1 MNILHNLHRETAL
14 LLGVIL
20 LFLVIA
26 SVINALVQKRG
37 GDAATLDN
45 LRQRIATWWVMSA
58 IFALAAVL
66 GTVGATL
73 LFALLSFMALRE
85 FITLTPTRRGDHRAL
100 FWIFF
105 VIAPLQYYLVG
116 SGNYGMFAI
125 LIPVYAFLFVPARIA
140 LSGDST
146 CFLERTAK
154 IQWGLMICVY
164 CLSHAPALLTLPLRG
179 PNGPFAANTALL
191 LFLMIVTQI
200 SDVLQYVFGKTL
212 GRHKIAPTISPNKTW
227 EGFIGGTLCAS
238 LLGACGWWATPFN
251 FWQVGALSL
260 MITLLG
266 FLGGLTMSAIKR
278 DRGVKDFGGA
288 LQGHGGFLDRIDS
301 LCFAAPVFF
310 HVTRY
315 FFT

>member
-1 MNILHNLHRETAL
+1 MNLSRESWVLLGGVLTILVVASLVNAL
-14 LLGVIL
+14 L
-20 LFLVIA
+20 
-26 SVINALVQKRG
+26 QKRG
-37 GDAATLDN
+37 GDQKTLEN
-45 LRQRIATWWVMSA
+45 LGQRISTWWIMSA
-58 IFALAAVL
+58 IFAGASLL
-66 GTVGATL
+66 GIVGATL

-105 VIAPLQYYLVG
+105 IIAPLQYYFVG
-116 SGNYGMFAI
+116 TGNYGMFTI

-140 LSGDST
+140 LSGDSDG
-146 CFLERTAK
+146 FLERAAK

-164 CLSHAPALLTLPLRG
+164 CLSHAPALLTLTFREYSHG
-179 PNGPFAANTALL
+179 GNVALL
-191 LFLMIVTQI
+191 LFLLIVTQL

-212 GRHKIAPTISPNKTW
+212 GKRKIAPNISPNKTW
-227 EGFIGGTLCAS
+227 EGLLGGTLSAS
-238 LLGACGWWATPFN
+238 LLGACLFWATPFS
-251 FWQVGALSL
+251 FPQAGAMSL
-260 MITLLG
+260 LVTLLG